1 MLRGVQCTWWNSS
14 ITQCVQEFDIC
25 LFQHCSPSHEFFIAE
40 PSLKMFGIASG
51 KMRLCG
57 SMDAGVLLT
66 IVLPLMYIHVVFN

>member
-1 MLRGVQCTWWNSS
+1 MYMAEQFK
-14 ITQCVQEFDIC
+14 ITQCVQEFNTC

-40 PSLKMFGIASG
+40 PMFGIASG